1 MLAKRLWDMLKPMT
15 TRIAGFRGE
24 FLWELE
30 IAIRQTVA
38 LAEAIPPEMY
48 DWRPDKKAR
57 SVSEVFVHVAAG
69 NFMLLDV
76 IGVAAPVDLYVQLS
90 AYGKE
95 RFSGL
100 IRRNDEL
107 AATVR
112 EKNATVALLK
122 RSLRAVNQSFDQAS
136 DAELARRL
144 HFFGE
149 ETTVRRV
156 YLRLLAHA
164 HEHMGQMI
172 AYLRFNGIS
181 VPWLDWR
188 PDRRTQN

>member
-1 MLAKRLWDMLKPMT
+1 MT

-30 IAIRQTVA
+30 IAIRQSVE
-38 LAEAIPPEMY
+38 LAEAIPAEKY
-48 DWRPDKKAR
+48 DWRPDTKAR
-57 SVSEVFVHVAAG
+57 SVSEVFVHVATG
-69 NFMLLDV
+69 NFILLDA
-76 IGVAAPVDLYVQLS
+76 IGVAAPMNLYAQVPAGGQ
-90 AYGKE
+90 E

-107 AATVR
+107 AASIR
-112 EKNATVALLK
+112 EKNAVVALLK
-122 RSLRAVNQSFDQAS
+122 RSLQAVNQSFTQAS
-136 DAELARRL
+136 DAELDRRL

-149 ETTVRRV
+149 ETTVRRI

-172 AYLRFNGIS
+172 AYLRFNGIAP
-181 VPWLDWR
+181 PWLDWR
-188 PDRRTQN
+188 PDRRTQS

>member
-1 MLAKRLWDMLKPMT
+1 MT

-30 IAIRQTVA
+30 IATRQGVA
-38 LAEAIPPEMY
+38 MAEAIPPEKY

-57 SVSEVFVHVAAG
+57 SVSEVFVHVATG
-69 NFMLLDV
+69 NFMLLDA
-76 IGVAAPVDLYVQLS
+76 IGVAAPIDLYGEVPAAS
-90 AYGKE
+90 PE

-107 AATVR
+107 AGTICQ
-112 EKNATVALLK
+112 KNVVVILLK
-122 RSLRAVNQSFDQAS
+122 RSLQSVTQSFILTS
-136 DAELARRL
+136 DTQLDRHL
-144 HFFGE
+144 HFFDE

-172 AYLRFNGIS
+172 AYLRFNVIA
-181 VPWLDWR
+181 PRWQDWR
-188 PDRRTQN
+188 QDLRTP

>member
-1 MLAKRLWDMLKPMT
+1 MLNLMT

-30 IAIRQTVA
+30 IAERQSVA
-38 LAEAIPPEMY
+38 VAEAIPAEKY
-48 DWRPDKKAR
+48 DWRPDTKAR
-57 SVSEVFVHVAAG
+57 SVSEVFVHVATG

-76 IGVAAPVDLYVQLS
+76 IGVAVPMDLYSEVPAEGQ
-90 AYGKE
+90 E
-95 RFSGL
+95 RFTGL

-107 AATVR
+107 VASVR
-112 EKNATVALLK
+112 EKNAAVALLK
-122 RSLRAVNQSFDQAS
+122 RSLRAVNLSFNQAS
-136 DAELARRL
+136 DPEFDRRL

-156 YLRLLAHA
+156 YLRLLAHM

-172 AYLRFNGIS
+172 AYLRFNGIAP
-181 VPWLDWR
+181 PWPDWR
-188 PDRRTQN
+188 PDRRTQS